1 MPAKEIT
8 TAAIVKGMEC
18 LHELLQAR
26 ARSCPDA
33 IAVECDGES
42 LTYGELDARA
52 NQLAR
57 VLRQSGVHP
66 ESLVGI
72 CLERSP
78 QMMVALL
85 GILKAGGAY
94 VPLDPAHP
102 AERIHYVLQD
112 ANLQILLTQRS
123 IMQSLPL
130 GDCKPICLD
139 ADWTVLRDID
149 SSRVE
154 TAVAADNLAYVI
166 YTSGSTGKPK
176 GVEIE
181 HRNVVN
187 LLRSMQQTP
196 GLNSN
201 DTLLAV
207 ATLSFDMSVPDMF
220 LPLLVGAR
228 LVLAS
233 REAARDGRLLR
244 QLLEQCRATVM
255 TATPVSWQL
264 LFDAGWRGSTGFK
277 VMVGGEAVPVDLA
290 RRLAGCCGSVWNMY
304 GPTETTVWSSG
315 YRVGGREDKLV
326 PIGKPIANTTL
337 HILDEHLRPVAEG
350 AAGELYIGG
359 AGVARGYHN
368 RPELTAQKF
377 VPDPINSGSGARLY
391 RTGDLVRY
399 RQDGNVEFVGRA
411 DNQVKIRGFRV
422 ELGEIEAVLE
432 QHPAVRQAIVQV
444 HDDPSGQRRLVAHI
458 VPHSGGAVTR
468 EELCAFASKQLP
480 DYMLPSALVERESM
494 PLTPNGKVD
503 RKALSPPESAV
514 AELHAGYLAP
524 RDATERKLV
533 RIWEQVLGIRPI
545 GIATSFFDLGG
556 SSIVAAR
563 MFIRISRAFG
573 KDLPLV
579 TLLHAPTVEQLAKH
593 LRPDS
598 RTVGYATLAEIQ
610 PKGSAVPFFCVHGGA
625 GTTLFLHRLARA
637 LGNDQPLYGFEPEG
651 LDGGRFQRLSVQA
664 MAAHYIA
671 EIRKVQPTGPY
682 YIGGYCF
689 GGLVAHEMAH
699 QLRAQG
705 ERTPLVAL
713 FSAQLRFN
721 RAVPIPSSKEETT
734 ASQRTGKEKLQRL
747 LRSPAATVIWRMRR
761 LGFAA
766 RSRLHK
772 LTCNVLLDLGFKV
785 PRAMRTL
792 YVARTLGAVERAY
805 KPLRFAGKL
814 VLFCG
819 RGEREQDPDLGWGYL
834 AQHFEICDIGT
845 GGRDDRREI
854 MNEPLVR
861 QLAQEL
867 MERMHSAI
875 KAPSTRHAP
884 DVTPAS
890 IPAVR
895 ARSASLSIVRP

>member
-1 MPAKEIT
+1 ML
-8 TAAIVKGMEC
+8 EC
-18 LHELLQAR
+18 LHELLEAR

-33 IAVECDGES
+33 IAVECDGQS

-57 VLRQSGVHP
+57 VLRQSGVQS

-72 CLERSP
+72 CLDRSA

-102 AERIHYVLQD
+102 AERVHYALQD

-139 ADWTVLRDID
+139 ADWTVLRDTD

-154 TAVAADNLAYVI
+154 AAVAADSLAYVI

-176 GVEIE
+176 GVEVE

-187 LLRSMQQTP
+187 LLRSMQQSP

-233 REAARDGRLLR
+233 RETARDGRLLR

-255 TATPVSWQL
+255 TATPVSWRL
-264 LFDAGWRGSTGFK
+264 LFDAGWRGSPGFK
-277 VMVGGEAVPVDLA
+277 VMVGGEAVPADLG
-290 RRLAGCCGSVWNMY
+290 RRLAVCCGSVWNMY
-304 GPTETTVWSSG
+304 GPTETTVWSSS
-315 YRVGGREDKLV
+315 YRVGPREGNVL
-326 PIGKPIANTTL
+326 PIGKPIANTTF
-337 HILDEHLRPVAEG
+337 HILDEHLRPVVEG
-350 AAGELYIGG
+350 AGGELYIGG

-377 VPDPINSGSGARLY
+377 VPDPINPGSGARLY
-391 RTGDLVRY
+391 RTGDLARY
-399 RQDGNVEFVGRA
+399 RQDGNVEFLGRA

-432 QHPAVRQAIVQV
+432 QHPAVRQAVVQD
-444 HDDPSGQRRLVAHI
+444 HEDPSGQRRLVAYL
-458 VPHSGGAVTR
+458 VMRSRGAVTR
-468 EELCAFASKQLP
+468 EDLCAFASKQLP
-480 DYMLPSALVERESM
+480 DYMLPSALVELESM
-494 PLTPNGKVD
+494 PLSPNGKVD
-503 RKALSPPESAV
+503 RKALSPPESA
-514 AELHAGYLAP
+514 AAQLHAGYLAP

-533 RIWEQVLGIRPI
+533 RIWEQVLGIHPI
-545 GIATSFFDLGG
+545 GIATSFFELGG
-556 SSIVAAR
+556 SSVVAAR

-579 TLLHAPTVEQLAKH
+579 TLLHAPTVEQLARH

-610 PKGSAVPFFCVHGGA
+610 PKGSAAPFFCVHGGA

-637 LGNDQPLYGFEPEG
+637 MGNDQPLYGFEPEG

-682 YIGGYCF
+682 NIGGYCF
-689 GGLVAHEMAH
+689 GGLVAHEMAQ

-721 RAVPIPSSKEETT
+721 RAVPAPPFKYETV
-734 ASQRTGKEKLQRL
+734 ASQRSRKEKLQRL
-747 LRSPAATVIWRMRR
+747 LRSPARTVSWRMRA

-766 RSRLHK
+766 RSKLHAP
-772 LTCNVLLDLGFKV
+772 TCKFLLALGLKV
-785 PRAMRTL
+785 PQAMRTL

-805 KPLRFAGKL
+805 KPVPFAGKL

-819 RGEREQDPDLGWGYL
+819 GGEREQDPELGWSGL
-834 AQHFEICDIGT
+834 AQQVEVCEIGS
-845 GGRDDRREI
+845 GGRNERREI

-861 QLAQEL
+861 QLAQQL
-867 MERMHSAI
+867 MERLHAATR
-875 KAPSTRHAP
+875 APSTRHAP
-884 DVTPAS
+884 DATPA
-890 IPAVR
+890 
-895 ARSASLSIVRP
+895 

>member
-1 MPAKEIT
+1 ML
-8 TAAIVKGMEC
+8 EC
-18 LHELLQAR
+18 LHELLEAR

-33 IAVECDGES
+33 IAVECDGQS

-57 VLRQSGVHP
+57 VLRQSGVQA

-72 CLERSP
+72 CLDRSP

-102 AERIHYVLQD
+102 AERVHYALQD

-123 IMQSLPL
+123 IVQSLPL

-139 ADWTVLRDID
+139 ADWTVLRDTD

-154 TAVAADNLAYVI
+154 AAVAADSLAYVI

-176 GVEIE
+176 GVEVE

-187 LLRSMQQTP
+187 LLRSMQQSP

-233 REAARDGRLLR
+233 RETASDGRLLR

-255 TATPVSWQL
+255 TATPVSWRL
-264 LFDAGWRGSTGFK
+264 LFDSGWRGSRGFK
-277 VMVGGEAVPVDLA
+277 VMVGGEAVPADLG
-290 RRLAGCCGSVWNMY
+290 RRLAACCGSVWNMY
-304 GPTETTVWSSG
+304 GPTETTVWSSS
-315 YRVGGREDKLV
+315 YRVGREDKVL
-326 PIGKPIANTTL
+326 PIGKPIANTTF
-337 HILDEHLRPVAEG
+337 HILDEHLRPVVEG
-350 AAGELYIGG
+350 GSGELYIGG
-359 AGVARGYHN
+359 AGVARGYHK

-377 VPDPINSGSGARLY
+377 VADPINSASGARFY
-391 RTGDLVRY
+391 RTGDLARY
-399 RQDGNVEFVGRA
+399 RQDGNVEFLGRA
-411 DNQVKIRGFRV
+411 DQQVKIRGFRV

-432 QHPAVRQAIVQV
+432 QHPAVRQAVVQD
-444 HDDPSGQRRLVAHI
+444 HEDPSGQRRLVAYI
-458 VPHSGGAVTR
+458 VMRSRGAVTR
-468 EELCAFASKQLP
+468 EDLCAFASKQLP
-480 DYMLPSALVERESM
+480 DYMLPSALAELESM
-494 PLTPNGKVD
+494 PLSPNGKVD
-503 RKALSPPESAV
+503 RKALSPPESA
-514 AELHAGYLAP
+514 AAQLHAGYLAP

-533 RIWEQVLGIRPI
+533 RIWEHVLGIHPI
-545 GIATSFFDLGG
+545 GIATSFFELGG
-556 SSIVAAR
+556 SSVVAAR

-579 TLLHAPTVEQLAKH
+579 TLLHAPTVEQLARH

-610 PKGSAVPFFCVHGGA
+610 PKGSAAPFFCVHGGA
-625 GTTLFLHRLARA
+625 GTTLFLHRLARVM
-637 LGNDQPLYGFEPEG
+637 GNDQPLYGFEPEG

-671 EIRKVQPTGPY
+671 EIRRVQPTGPY

-689 GGLVAHEMAH
+689 GGLVAHEMAQ

-721 RAVPIPSSKEETT
+721 RAVPAPPFKYETV
-734 ASQRTGKEKLQRL
+734 ASQRSRKEKLRRL
-747 LRSPAATVIWRMRR
+747 LRSPARTVSWRMRE

-766 RSRLHK
+766 RSKLHAP
-772 LTCNVLLDLGFKV
+772 TCKFLLALGLKV
-785 PRAMRTL
+785 PQAMRTL

-805 KPLRFAGKL
+805 KPLRFAGNL

-819 RGEREQDPDLGWGYL
+819 GAERDQDPDLGWGGL
-834 AQHFEICDIGT
+834 AQQVEVCEIGS
-845 GGRDDRREI
+845 GGRDERREI

-861 QLAQEL
+861 QLAQQL
-867 MERMHSAI
+867 MQRLHAATR
-875 KAPSTRHAP
+875 APSTRHVP
-884 DVTPAS
+884 DAT
-890 IPAVR
+890 R
-895 ARSASLSIVRP
+895 A